1 MCCAVHI
8 LLHLCMNTI
17 IIYACTS
24 ILVHW
29 TMQTALHR
37 SVLLTHSICNFGF
50 TNGKMLLLFKI
61 KTHLHYPHSMHSEFG
76 IPTKK
81 TFILWARTQEFE
93 RSLIFR
99 IIKILDFHCHVFAWY
114 KPAVLMNESTNQ
126 RIKDTSGFKSQ
137 VRIRRQK
144 FPFFW
149 FDSVKNAH
157 HGLCHY
163 PMNVHRLRKCLQY
176 YGILKCIPPM
186 RV

>member
-1 MCCAVHI
+1 MNKIGQHLNELECALYYAVHI

-29 TMQTALHR
+29 TVQTALHR

-50 TNGKMLLLFKI
+50 TNGKMLLLFKM
-61 KTHLHYPHSMHSEFG
+61 KKNLHFLHSMHSEFG

-93 RSLIFR
+93 RSLIFG

-126 RIKDTSGFKSQ
+126 RYLGFQEPSSNSKTEISIFL
-137 VRIRRQK
+137 V
-144 FPFFW
+144 W
-149 FDSVKNAH
+149 FSEK
-157 HGLCHY
+157 CPSW
-163 PMNVHRLRKCLQY
+163 PMSLSDECS
-176 YGILKCIPPM
+176 
-186 RV
+186 